1 MGCGGQLQLLL
12 LIVIAINVLIA
23 ATVVVIGTVDL
34 LALQMVLR
42 NQPSAPEMVRNR
54 CVLITC

>member
-34 LALQMVLR
+34 LALQTVLR
-42 NQPSAPEMVRNR
+42 NQPSDPEMVRNR